1 MTQFA
6 NIPRILYLD
15 GWKYLFII
23 DDRNK
28 EEKEEKEKKEEEEQ
42 KRLIS
47 RAVRRTRFSQGNG
60 KL

>member
-42 KRLIS
+42 KRLI
-47 RAVRRTRFSQGNG
+47 
-60 KL
+60 